1 MRFTRL
7 YPRRS
12 GLAVAG
18 LAAAM
23 IIAPGIAP
31 ASAAGS
37 TRPGAAGQ
45 AAAGPTVE
53 LEATQ
58 PSVTVDSFQGYVT
71 MDPSIWVAS
80 LGSALQFDVR
90 RPSYTKPVTIT
101 QIIHTPSG
109 PVRARPLP
117 AALLD
122 GWNGLKGFIQMTVRN
137 RSGKAVASRCSRS
150 AQHLRPA
157 AGESAQPDGVAVPAG
172 VRIRSLSEVDGM
184 GHREGL
190 GD

>member
-1 MRFTRL
+1 L
-7 YPRRS
+7 HPRRS

-23 IIAPGIAP
+23 IIAPGISP

-37 TRPGAAGQ
+37 TRPVAAAQ
-45 AAAGPTVE
+45 AAAGPTVK

-71 MDPSIWVAS
+71 IDPSIWVAS

-109 PVRARPLP
+109 
-117 AALLD
+117 
-122 GWNGLKGFIQMTVRN
+122 
-137 RSGKAVASRCSRS
+137 RSGPGRCPPPCST
-150 AQHLRPA
+150 
-157 AGESAQPDGVAVPAG
+157 AGTA
-172 VRIRSLSEVDGM
+172 
-184 GHREGL
+184 
-190 GD
+190 